1 MAEVDGRVIY
11 RARLNAYTVL
21 VLLMLGLGSISYGY
35 NASIIGTTLGQPSFI
50 KYMRLDVLPNGTDLE
65 STTNG
70 LFQTGG
76 VIGTLT
82 LPWIADRWGRR
93 WGCASACILL
103 VVSGAIMTGST
114 NIGVFIAFRFFSGA
128 GAFMILA
135 AVRTSLE
142 GLFD

>member
-93 WGCASACILL
+93 
-103 VVSGAIMTGST
+103 
-114 NIGVFIAFRFFSGA
+114 
-128 GAFMILA
+128 
-135 AVRTSLE
+135 
-142 GLFD
+142 